1 MGGYGS
7 SRWGT
12 TVTRVSTEGLPRLDV
27 RVLERMGCLR
37 LGASAAVT
45 WDSGTSIT
53 VEVLSHDPRFVTL
66 QYLAQTGSGSPAV
79 VRQLIRITTTP
90 CTFGGTQVWF
100 SCPGCCTRCAVLYG
114 LKGWFRCRGCHRLA
128 YASTREDR

>member
-7 SRWGT
+7 SRWGA

-27 RVLERMGCLR
+27 CILERMGCLR

-53 VEVLSHDPRFVTL
+53 VEALSLDPRFVTL
-66 QYLAQTGSGSPAV
+66 QYLTGTGSGSPAV
-79 VRQLIRITTTP
+79 VRQLILITTTP
-90 CTFGGTQVWF
+90 CAFGGTRVWF
-100 SCPGCCTRCAVLYG
+100 SCPGCCARCAILYALG
-114 LKGWFRCRGCHRLA
+114 GVFRCRRCHRLA
-128 YASTREDR
+128 YASTREDT